1 MRWLIISICFLSS
14 VIASHCSSTTKPVIH
29 NSTSDIIQIEGIVRY
44 LQFEGGFYGIIGDDG
59 EKYKPM
65 NLEPQFEVDE
75 LKVKVRARMLKGV
88 TGIHMWG
95 KPVEVLEIEKI

>member
-1 MRWLIISICFLSS
+1 MRWLIISICFFSS
-14 VIASHCSSTTKPVIH
+14 VVAIQCSSTTKPVIH

-65 NLEPQFEVDE
+65 NLEPQFEVDG
-75 LKVKVRARMLKGV
+75 LKVKVRARMVKGLA
-88 TGIHMWG
+88 GIHMWG
-95 KPVEVLEIEKI
+95 KFIEIMEIEKM

>member
-1 MRWLIISICFLSS
+1 MRWHIIIVCLFIS

-44 LQFEGGFYGIIGDDG
+44 FQLEGGFYGIIGDDG

-65 NLEPQFEVDE
+65 NLEPQFEVDG
-75 LKVKVRARMLKGV
+75 LKVKVRARMVKGV
-88 TGIHMWG
+88 AGIHMWG